1 MTRDLRGTLSRG
13 PEVFQLCQF
22 SSIPAHG
29 GYFSASCD
37 AQVSLL
43 FVRLAHDRRFGLLFI
58 HSKKARI
65 ASEGK
70 RVSLAHRALFLVP
83 TVIRVPSA
91 RVI

>member
-13 PEVFQLCQF
+13 PELFQLCQF

-58 HSKKARI
+58 HSKKAR
-65 ASEGK
+65 S
-70 RVSLAHRALFLVP
+70 RVKENECPWHTAL
-83 TVIRVPSA
+83 SS
-91 RVI
+91 